1 MADPNESGAGKV
13 KFTKIDEET
22 ALLEINKFLDLKRV
36 SDRKRVDTFE
46 QQIKDLTGLMMDGRF
61 TFDFER
67 KRATFKLNAPLKA
80 ASGAIETLEL
90 RFYIGM
96 QEVQNVLKNIGPSEV
111 DARSMALA
119 AALSGNNANA
129 FRNSEN
135 AVGEKGLDISDHN
148 ALYAYTLF
156 FLA

>member
-1 MADPNESGAGKV
+1 MAEIVENK
-13 KFTKIDEET
+13 TKIAKVDEET

-36 SDRKRVDTFE
+36 SERKRTETFE

-67 KRATFKLNAPLKA
+67 KRATFKLNAPLKVQG
-80 ASGAIETLEL
+80 GAIEKLEL

-96 QEVQNVLKNIGPSEV
+96 QEVQNVLKNIGPAEV

-119 AALSGNNANA
+119 AALSGNNVNV
-129 FRNSEN
+129 FRNTEN
-135 AVGEKGLDISDHN
+135 TVGEKGLDISDHN